1 MQNIEILRNEL
12 LGKRYGF
19 GHPDIVQQGG
29 GQVLEVYDPFGNRIR
44 FCQS

>member
-29 GQVLEVYDPFGNRIR
+29 AGSGGL
-44 FCQS
+44 